1 MNLTS
6 LMLVAKHTLTL
17 LLCLSV
23 GLIKHVVLN
32 KNSIVDSSSLRVLKA
47 KLHLGFGGL
56 WCSIALNI
64 DILLFKQGR
73 LSSLLEERKDFGDR
87 KKATKIIKK
96 IKQG

>member
-56 WCSIALNI
+56 GCNIALN
-64 DILLFKQGR
+64 ILLFKQGR